1 METLGAFLDAAA
13 ARAPER
19 EAVAYAPSNRVTA
32 RQSWAE
38 LRAASRLA
46 AKRLVA
52 LGVGKGTRVGLL
64 CANRPEWLAIA
75 FGALRIGA
83 VLVPFSTLRKPGTS
97 TSVCTSPWRSP

>member
-1 METLGAFLDAAA
+1 METLGAFFDAAA

-19 EAVAYAPSNRVTA
+19 EAVSYAPSNRVTA

-52 LGVGKGTRVGLL
+52 VGNDPYPYSAARTPTLVFEGVTFAGV
-64 CANRPEWLAIA
+64 
-75 FGALRIGA
+75 
-83 VLVPFSTLRKPGTS
+83 
-97 TSVCTSPWRSP
+97 